1 MQYTYQSN
9 GRNIMRTEWTPETV
23 APNERELE
31 RVKREERREKDRELA
46 ERRDRGYMLSVAGM
60 EAMQI

>member
-1 MQYTYQSN
+1 
-9 GRNIMRTEWTPETV
+9 MRTEWTPETV

>member
-1 MQYTYQSN
+1 
-9 GRNIMRTEWTPETV
+9 MRTEWTPDHV

-31 RVKREERREKDRELA
+31 RVKREERRFAMQTRAERRIRDREA
-46 ERRDRGYMLSVAGM
+46 SESRDRGYMLSVAGM